1 MDPSGEDAGGPAG
14 AGGPPLPV
22 PVPKAKGKGIKGKGK
37 GKPGG
42 KPSSRPTDSL
52 FDDSLPV
59 PSSQAAQ
66 TSPAKSGTSSLF
78 DEPEMPA
85 PVAAP
90 AKATDPKALSLKP
103 AMASLFDDEPAL
115 PPAQKASPAK
125 SGVSSL
131 FDDDAPS
138 PPAKA
143 PLTLKAGTSSL
154 FDDEPASSAS
164 QPKAPLTLKSGMA
177 SLFDDDEPAKRPAAK
192 TKVTASPKK
201 APGPSLFSEQPVPA
215 KVAEPA
221 SAKAKEA
228 PVPKSA
234 ASLFD
239 DDVPIPVPASR
250 GVTKAPPVPRAH
262 DPLFDD
268 EVAPKTTSR
277 AGALGPLGPS
287 SAPPKPGTGV
297 FDDALPASTTVPKK
311 PKAASLLFDDS
322 DSSAISICKR
332 AFADGRF
339 PGAMAMNTPLAENDE
354 PITAYQAHTDKINSL
369 NWNIARNSRMEEVM
383 MTEMLHRLRS
393 MSRTNLNLA
402 ICSLVYVGIN
412 ICTTILNSMDLEY
425 REEHEQF
432 FHLTEFWATFCFAL
446 IQVYALVG
454 CPRDFE
460 DIFSRSKL
468 VKLIM
473 ALNIVSTV
481 VPAMLITASL
491 ERFEVIAHEIE
502 YVNEIT
508 MALVDFVFL
517 YSMARK
523 AKLLLDESMLFN
535 LVVTCIS
542 MAIAIMQL
550 CIYNG
555 LPGAQGEQVA
565 HYFEFTF
572 ESFSGLISFVFCM
585 DCKFECDQALLELC
599 ESIRFRTLVPSH
611 ECMSARGHLPRKFCI
626 ILSTL
631 ARAFFSL
638 SCAKCRKRAEG
649 RLERDRTEAARSSG
663 ADPLLASGK
672 GVGLLAAVANER
684 EPQV

>member
-1 MDPSGEDAGGPAG
+1 
-14 AGGPPLPV
+14 
-22 PVPKAKGKGIKGKGK
+22 
-37 GKPGG
+37 
-42 KPSSRPTDSL
+42 
-52 FDDSLPV
+52 
-59 PSSQAAQ
+59 
-66 TSPAKSGTSSLF
+66 
-78 DEPEMPA
+78 
-85 PVAAP
+85 
-90 AKATDPKALSLKP
+90 
-103 AMASLFDDEPAL
+103 
-115 PPAQKASPAK
+115 
-125 SGVSSL
+125 
-131 FDDDAPS
+131 
-138 PPAKA
+138 
-143 PLTLKAGTSSL
+143 
-154 FDDEPASSAS
+154 
-164 QPKAPLTLKSGMA
+164 
-177 SLFDDDEPAKRPAAK
+177 
-192 TKVTASPKK
+192 
-201 APGPSLFSEQPVPA
+201 
-215 KVAEPA
+215 
-221 SAKAKEA
+221 
-228 PVPKSA
+228 
-234 ASLFD
+234 
-239 DDVPIPVPASR
+239 
-250 GVTKAPPVPRAH
+250 
-262 DPLFDD
+262 
-268 EVAPKTTSR
+268 
-277 AGALGPLGPS
+277 
-287 SAPPKPGTGV
+287 
-297 FDDALPASTTVPKK
+297 
-311 PKAASLLFDDS
+311 
-322 DSSAISICKR
+322 
-332 AFADGRF
+332 
-339 PGAMAMNTPLAENDE
+339 MAMNTPLAENDE

-599 ESIRFRTLVPSH
+599 ES
-611 ECMSARGHLPRKFCI
+611 G
-626 ILSTL
+626 
-631 ARAFFSL
+631 
-638 SCAKCRKRAEG
+638 
-649 RLERDRTEAARSSG
+649 LE
-663 ADPLLASGK
+663 GK
-672 GVGLLAAVANER
+672 GARQLH
-684 EPQV
+684 QV